1 MGSHLVRRGG
11 IWWARLVV
19 PTRLREAAGRRE
31 FTRSCRTHE
40 LAIAK
45 LVTAVFLADWRRLLL
60 RLESVPMSI
69 DFLKLV
75 EGSPLLTG
83 GGWTTLAEAEGLSGI
98 SQNQLLRAVAGGSL
112 KLFYRLVQVVGHDLP
127 FDSLELTSPGA

>member
-1 MGSHLVRRGG
+1 
-11 IWWARLVV
+11 
-19 PTRLREAAGRRE
+19 
-31 FTRSCRTHE
+31 
-40 LAIAK
+40 
-45 LVTAVFLADWRRLLL
+45 
-60 RLESVPMSI
+60 MSI